1 MKALTLIQ
9 PWATLIIDGC
19 KTIETRSW
27 STKVRGT
34 IAIHAGKKV
43 DREAA
48 IKFGYNPDKLPT
60 GCVIGIVDIIGC
72 VQFDNKTTPDPYGDF
87 MPGRFGFVL
96 DNPRSFQYPVD
107 ERGALGFWNWDDKK
121 AVKVRLR
128 PEDM

>member
-34 IAIHAGKKV
+34 VAIHAGKKV
-43 DREAA
+43 DKAAA
-48 IKFGYNPDKLPT
+48 IQFGYDPDKLPT
-60 GCVIGIVDIIGC
+60 GCVIGIADIVDC
-72 VQFDNKTTPDPYGDF
+72 FQFNERTVADPYGDF
-87 MPGRFGFVL
+87 TPGRFGFVL
-96 DNPRSFQYPVD
+96 VNPRGFQYPLDV
-107 ERGALGFWNWDDKK
+107 RGALGFWEWDDKV

-128 PEDM
+128 REDM